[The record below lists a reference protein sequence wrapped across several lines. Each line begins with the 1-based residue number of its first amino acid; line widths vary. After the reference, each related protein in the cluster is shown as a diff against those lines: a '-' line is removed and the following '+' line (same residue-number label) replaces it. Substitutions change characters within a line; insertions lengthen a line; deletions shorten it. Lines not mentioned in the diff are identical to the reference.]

1 MNSVIKKG
9 IAVISTALLMTGNV
23 LFPIADAAEIAAN
36 DEKVLFTDD
45 FESYDSTEDAAD
57 IWDVTN
63 TDAASIGRDVSY
75 TYTSA
80 VTGTNRL
87 LYNEQNLTDA
97 KVSAAFDIKNA
108 EPDGEIAVYIRYSA
122 MGGYRF
128 SLNPTSGLMKLV
140 KNESAGES
148 VIDEYT
154 LPSVD
159 NKYTMSLSA
168 KGGMIIGEVN
178 GTVWLS
184 VYDLTPVS
192 GGAAAI
198 ETQNVQSGL
207 TDIVI
212 CGENRIFYNDFSSG
226 RALNNLSFI
235 TFTNPDGAESLVDND
250 GYLKIKGGSTKEN
263 VMKINDSSFESS
275 AEWGK
280 IKVDANFKM
289 KNCDQMFLR
298 TGFNR
303 AGNSYVNLIHSHTQ
317 YSALKRNDDW
327 NNNLAASQ
335 ITNRVLDANTD
346 FNIVSIKDTDKAN
359 GSTQIKTL
367 LDNSVLYE
375 ATDNTA
381 LCGGLTITCPKTK
394 ELWINSLE
402 ITDMSSVITP
412 SDIYLNRDFSK
423 LKEDG
428 DVSGDK
434 ETIQS
439 GSAARFGANGS
450 AKILLKDKKYKNI
463 DLSCNMNINEF
474 ADADGSAKICFR
486 YTDENNFSFVKFSKD
501 GAELKEVKDGVE
513 NSISKSASAIK
524 IGSPIN
530 VKISAKEGSY
540 KVIVDNIAL
549 LSYTDAA
556 KYNQCLSGTIGF
568 YSENT
573 SVDFDDVVIENNTLD
588 WLVDETE
595 VSDGK
600 TYDYSAPE
608 GASEHTRLNAECLIA
623 GTSTDVQG
631 GYQLSSG
638 LKSGKG
644 YTAHIYP
651 TADTIKVNI
660 ISPDWSSTFVSG
672 ADIGG
677 LIKVGEYNILSLEKE
692 TTADNNI
699 KLTFYANGE
708 KAFEFTDKDV
718 RFMPSDG
725 YRGYQVK
732 TKYGSNPSVPTKR
745 VWLEDMRYNGDFSI
759 SLNTDV
765 NSLVTGSKVNIKV
778 KTDNGGYETKEF
790 MVLCA
795 MYSAKGTLMN
805 LDISDFSADSGESFE
820 NSFDVT
826 VPQSLKDGRIKIMCI
841 DNTNNLN
848 LLCDSIEIK

>member
-1 MNSVIKKG
+1 
-9 IAVISTALLMTGNV
+9 
-23 LFPIADAAEIAAN
+23 
-36 DEKVLFTDD
+36 
-45 FESYDSTEDAAD
+45 
-57 IWDVTN
+57 
-63 TDAASIGRDVSY
+63 
-75 TYTSA
+75 
-80 VTGTNRL
+80 
-87 LYNEQNLTDA
+87 
-97 KVSAAFDIKNA
+97 
-108 EPDGEIAVYIRYSA
+108 
-122 MGGYRF
+122 
-128 SLNPTSGLMKLV
+128 
-140 KNESAGES
+140 
-148 VIDEYT
+148 
-154 LPSVD
+154 
-159 NKYTMSLSA
+159 
-168 KGGMIIGEVN
+168 
-178 GTVWLS
+178 
-184 VYDLTPVS
+184 
-192 GGAAAI
+192 
-198 ETQNVQSGL
+198 
-207 TDIVI
+207 
-212 CGENRIFYNDFSSG
+212 
-226 RALNNLSFI
+226 
-235 TFTNPDGAESLVDND
+235 
-250 GYLKIKGGSTKEN
+250 
-263 VMKINDSSFESS
+263 
-275 AEWGK
+275 
-280 IKVDANFKM
+280 
-289 KNCDQMFLR
+289 
-298 TGFNR
+298 
-303 AGNSYVNLIHSHTQ
+303 
-317 YSALKRNDDW
+317 
-327 NNNLAASQ
+327 
-335 ITNRVLDANTD
+335 
-346 FNIVSIKDTDKAN
+346 
-359 GSTQIKTL
+359 
-367 LDNSVLYE
+367 
-375 ATDNTA
+375 
-381 LCGGLTITCPKTK
+381 
-394 ELWINSLE
+394 
-402 ITDMSSVITP
+402 MSSVITP

-450 AKILLKDKKYKNI
+450 ARILLKDKKYKNI

-826 VPQSLKDGRIKIMCI
+826 VPQSLKNGRIKIMCI